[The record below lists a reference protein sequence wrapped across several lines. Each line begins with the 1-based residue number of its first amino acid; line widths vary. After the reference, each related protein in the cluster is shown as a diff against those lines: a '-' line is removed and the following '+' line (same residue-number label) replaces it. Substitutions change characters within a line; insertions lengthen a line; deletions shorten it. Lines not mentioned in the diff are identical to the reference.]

1 MFEPTE
7 RVREELA
14 RLLDSLRE
22 LGGGR
27 YAALFDSRAI
37 LLESPAEGSEGEWV
51 LRRFLKERAEALFR
65 VPGALRAG
73 GEMEDLFADWEE
85 DEFLLAVVNGR
96 VAILV
101 ACPDAER
108 LEEESPRLLKILV
121 DRLLRLYPTYRL
133 DEKGRGL
140 FFGRPRLD
148 TVVIG
153 RPSR

>member
-7 RVREELA
+7 KVREELA
-14 RLLDSLRE
+14 RLLDALRE

-27 YAALFDSRAI
+27 YAALFDPRAV

-65 VPGALRAG
+65 VPGALHAG

-96 VAILV
+96 VAVLV

-108 LEEESPRLLKILV
+108 LKEESPRLLKLLV
-121 DRLLRLYPTYRL
+121 DRVLRLDPAYRL

-153 RPSR
+153 RPSQ